1 MGKEQRYEGRDSAK
15 EQRLGVETRVR
26 GTSSA
31 QLVEQLDLF
40 RAWPS
45 R

>member
-1 MGKEQRYEGRDSAK
+1 MGKEQRDGRDSAE
-15 EQRLGVETRVR
+15 EQRFGVETRVR
-26 GTSSA
+26 GASSA